1 MGRIIAA
8 KFEVQWNGTDWIDE
22 SAYLHE
28 ATGSVKLA
36 PAASSLFA
44 SRGTADSLSVTLFDA
59 DRRFNPLKSSG
70 ALYGSLSGG
79 GAYHREARLS
89 VQVDGGAWVRIFT
102 GVLKLP
108 KETSPGANEAGLITF
123 AVRSMEERLLNSR
136 QSTDI
141 DEMFVLQNQDEGT
154 IIEYLLD
161 AAGVSTLDIQCDSG
175 LFRIP
180 YTWMDEESLIDE
192 LWQIAAA
199 CGGRFYVDID
209 GQFCYENASHWLTG
223 SRHTS
228 SQQTYTTD
236 DYKRLNILLE
246 DADLFS
252 DVTVVTASRFAGP
265 VGRVWAPDSPVIV
278 PANSTKVVTAAFR
291 QPLACVEGTLTYSL
305 VTHGGVRVS
314 SGVSVGTNWYAQ
326 RAIITIVNSNAFAV
340 VLQQASITGPQ
351 LVGGNQHEEVFE
363 SAHSFWTGRKR
374 RARRFTGNA
383 YIQLAEQAATLAQ
396 MGGEW
401 SQTPRLQYQ
410 LLNAIGNP
418 ERRLGD
424 LVTISNPIMFPDG
437 SRTGFI
443 TGLSFKLDAAGFTH
457 TSIDCI
463 DASTIYPYATSPGYF
478 VIGTSLLNG
487 THKVFY

>member
-1 MGRIIAA
+1 MGRVIAA

-44 SRGTADSLSVTLFDA
+44 SRGTADSMSVTLFDA

-70 ALYGSLSGG
+70 DLYDELTGG

-89 VQVDGGAWVRIFT
+89 VQVDGGAWTRIFT

-108 KETSPGANEAGLITF
+108 KETSPGANEAGMVTF

-141 DEMFVLQNQDEGT
+141 DEMYVLQNQDEGT

-161 AAGVSTLDIQCDSG
+161 AAGISSLDIECDAG

-180 YTWMDEESLIDE
+180 YTWMDEESLVDE

-209 GQFCYENASHWLTG
+209 GQFCYENAMHWLTG
-223 SRHTS
+223 TRHTV
-228 SQQTYTTD
+228 SQQTYSTS

-252 DVTVVTASRFAGP
+252 DVTVVTANRFAGP
-265 VGRVWAPDSPVIV
+265 VGRVWSPDSPIVV
-278 PANSTKVVTAAFR
+278 PASTTKVVTAAFR
-291 QPLACVEGTLTYSL
+291 QPLACTEGVLSYSL
-305 VTHGGVRVS
+305 VTHGGVKVL
-314 SGVSVGTNWYAQ
+314 SGVSVGVNWYAQ
-326 RAIITIVNSNAFAV
+326 RAIITIVNGNTFPV

-351 LVGGNQHEEVFE
+351 LVGGNQEEEVFE

-374 RARRFTGNA
+374 RARRFSGNA
-383 YIQLAEQAATLAQ
+383 YVQLTQQAATLAQ
-396 MGGEW
+396 MAGEW

-424 LVTISNPIMFPDG
+424 LITISNPIMFPDG
-437 SRTGFI
+437 NRTGFI
-443 TGLSFKLDAAGFTH
+443 TGLSFKLDTAGFTH

-463 DASTIYPYATSPGYF
+463 DAATIFPYATSPGYF
-478 VIGTSLLNG
+478 IVGTSLLDG